1 MKKTTFGIIVGNRGF
16 FPDALAKQ
24 GRKDILDVVAKNGFN
39 PVALSMQQ
47 TKYGTIETFEDAKK
61 CAALFAENCEEIDG
75 IIVTLP
81 NFGDEK
87 GVAETIKRSGLNV
100 PILIHA
106 EPDAH
111 TKMSIADRRDSFC
124 GKISVCNNLRQAGI
138 PYTLTKSHTVEV
150 TSPQFKKDLDDFA
163 SVCRIIKGLKNA
175 RFGAIGARTGA
186 FNTVRYSEKILE
198 LAGISVETIDLSE
211 ILGRVALLAD
221 NDRRVKR
228 KLNVIEKYVTTN
240 PAPRGRNMPASGGIP
255 ADKLLKMAKF
265 GYVVDEWVRETEL
278 DGTAIQCWTA
288 LQEFFGIVPCTLMR
302 IMSESLVPSA
312 CEVDITGLLGMYILQ
327 LASGT
332 PSALLDWNNN
342 YGSDPDKCVLFHCSN
357 LPKSFFKPAGGG
369 QDPTPRCGA
378 KMGYQEIIA
387 GAVGKDNTYGTIVGR
402 IAPATATFCRTT
414 TDDVAGVIS
423 VYVGEGEF
431 TNDKLN
437 TFGGYGVMKIPNLQL
452 LMQYICA
459 MGFEHHV
466 AVSLSQKADAI
477 AEALDSY
484 MGWEVYRHE

>member
-1 MKKTTFGIIVGNRGF
+1 MRKTTFGVIVGNRGF

-24 GRKDILDVVAKNGFN
+24 GRKNILNVLKKNGFN
-39 PVALSMQQ
+39 SVALSMQQ
-47 TKYGTIETFEDAKK
+47 TKYGAVETFEDAKK
-61 CAALFAENCEEIDG
+61 CASLFAENREKIDG

-87 GVAETIKRSGLNV
+87 GVAETIKRSGLSV
-100 PILIHA
+100 PILVHA
-106 EPDAH
+106 EPDAQS
-111 TKMSIADRRDSFC
+111 KMSIADRRDSFC
-124 GKISVCNNLRQAGI
+124 GKISVCNNLRQGGI

-186 FNTVRYSEKILE
+186 FHTVRYSEKILE
-198 LAGISVETIDLSE
+198 LSGISVETIDLSE
-211 ILGRVALLAD
+211 ILGRIALLSD
-221 NDRRVKR
+221 NDRAVKR
-228 KLNVIEKYVTTN
+228 KLNAIEKYIATK
-240 PAPRGRNMPASGGIP
+240 SIP
-255 ADKLLKMAKF
+255 ADRLIKMAKF
-265 GYVVDEWVRETEL
+265 GYVVDQWVKETEL
-278 DGTAIQCWTA
+278 HGTAIQCWTS
-288 LQEFFGIVPCTLMR
+288 LEEFFGIVPCTLMSM
-302 IMSESLVPSA
+302 MSESLVPSA
-312 CEVDITGLLGMYILQ
+312 CEVDITGLLGMYVLQ

-342 YGSDPDKCVLFHCSN
+342 YGSDPDKAVLFHCSN
-357 LPKSFFKPAGGG
+357 LPKSFFKS
-369 QDPTPRCGA
+369 A
-378 KMGYQEIIA
+378 KMDYQEIIA
-387 GAVGKDNTYGTIVGR
+387 GAVGKENTYGTIVGR
-402 IAPATATFCRTT
+402 IAPAKATFCRAT
-414 TDDVAGVIS
+414 TDDAAGVIS

-431 TNDKLN
+431 TNDKLD

-452 LMQYICA
+452 LMQYICR